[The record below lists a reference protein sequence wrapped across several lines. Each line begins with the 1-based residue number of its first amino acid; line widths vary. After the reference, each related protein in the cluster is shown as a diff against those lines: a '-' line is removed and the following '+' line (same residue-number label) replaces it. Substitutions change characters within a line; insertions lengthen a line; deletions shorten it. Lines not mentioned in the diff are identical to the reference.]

1 MIPTNIYKN
10 ENSELC
16 VDVTEILFHILN
28 QFYRFDKVIEVKQI
42 KDIKKISNTINFK
55 QSIYVNVSNYTGSLR
70 TALRRLN
77 MEAFVNINTT
87 LITVI
92 PTRLLKFVKESCI
105 NVKVEYVPKT
115 LVCSDCEIE
124 IEEELAIIVF
134 NPKNKGDEE
143 YEY

>member
-1 MIPTNIYKN
+1 MITNIYKN
-10 ENSELC
+10 EHENEC
-16 VDVTEILFHILN
+16 VDMTEILFHILN

-92 PTRLLKFVKESCI
+92 PTSLLKFVKENTV
-105 NVKVEYVPKT
+105 NVEVEYIPST
-115 LVCSDCEIE
+115 LKLADTEIE
-124 IEEELAIIVF
+124 LEENLAIVTF
-134 NPKNKGDEE
+134 NPISRGDDK
-143 YEY
+143 YEC